1 MDLFLLNLFLT
12 KQEVQMFASTNP
24 AKGRKIFM
32 MFFIL
37 LIVFLSITAVAKE
50 AVKTEQKASSYLDY
64 SVFNEDEFSLIE
76 RNLLNGLKSNN
87 EGLQISSAYFLGE
100 MKSGKALILLLRLLS
115 KSQTD
120 YAKIIAAVSLYKI
133 ESEIGMYRIKWLSEF
148 EDNEYLR
155 KNYKRIYQAYLNKKS
170 L

>member
-1 MDLFLLNLFLT
+1 
-12 KQEVQMFASTNP
+12 MFASTNP
-24 AKGRKIFM
+24 AKGRRTFM
-32 MFFIL
+32 MLFIL
-37 LIVFLSITAVAKE
+37 LIVFLSSTLIAKE

-76 RNLLNGLKSNN
+76 RNLLNGLKSRN

-100 MKSGKALILLLRLLS
+100 MKSGKALIPLLRLLS

-120 YAKIIAAVSLYKI
+120 HAKIIAAISLYKI

-148 EDNEYLR
+148 EDNAFLR
-155 KNYKRIYQAYLNKKS
+155 KNYKRIYHAYLNKKS